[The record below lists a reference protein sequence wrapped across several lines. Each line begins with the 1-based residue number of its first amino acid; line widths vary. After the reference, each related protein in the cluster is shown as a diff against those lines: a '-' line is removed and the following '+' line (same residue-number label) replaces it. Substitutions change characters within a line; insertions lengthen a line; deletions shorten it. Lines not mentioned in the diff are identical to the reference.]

1 MTETSAT
8 YARSYAG
15 IEEFIRR
22 WESSGAA
29 ERANYQ
35 LFFSELCDQ
44 LQVPRPEP
52 TRLDDQEN
60 AYVFERA
67 VTFRHGDGSVCLLEY
82 PTK

>member
-44 LQVPRPEP
+44 LHVQPPR
-52 TRLDDQEN
+52 
-60 AYVFERA
+60 
-67 VTFRHGDGSVCLLEY
+67 TFPSR
-82 PTK
+82 